1 MIKEIDVLKL
11 NALRKNFEE
20 YDKAK
25 KEIDRLN
32 NEILKLEKEP
42 LTEVKKYDSENKS
55 KYIKA
60 KIGEKPVEPSKLVM
74 LAIPLYIKK
83 KNEYDVALKK
93 YQDDYKVAETEYYD
107 EHRSRRKEL
116 DAKDRVNR
124 KNAIDK
130 LKKTKQ
136 KITEKCSEYKK
147 NIDDEKILGGNIKTY
162 ENVCKILGYISDG
175 RVDSIK
181 EAVNLLFEE
190 KHREKIE
197 EFCKKQVEYTKQA
210 AESAAKALGIAE
222 EALETANAAMEYAEE
237 AIDKVNEIPGNE

>member
-93 YQDDYKVAETEYYD
+93 YQADYKVAETEYYD

-130 LKKTKQ
+130 LKKQNRKLR
-136 KITEKCSEYKK
+136 K
-147 NIDDEKILGGNIKTY
+147 NAVNIKR
-162 ENVCKILGYISDG
+162 ILMT
-175 RVDSIK
+175 
-181 EAVNLLFEE
+181 
-190 KHREKIE
+190 
-197 EFCKKQVEYTKQA
+197 KKY
-210 AESAAKALGIAE
+210 LGVI
-222 EALETANAAMEYAEE
+222 
-237 AIDKVNEIPGNE
+237 